1 MEESMKNEILA
12 AIQGVNI
19 KVDYIQEEIKNIN
32 KQIVQM
38 QEQVTKIPKM
48 QKQVAKIPEMQKQIT
63 EMQKEVA
70 KIPEM
75 QKQIAEMQK
84 QVAKIPEMQKQIAE
98 MQKQVAKIPEMRKEV
113 AKIPEM
119 QKEIRSIS
127 RSVAVIEYEHGDK
140 LKALFDAFTMT
151 KEKIEEQEKIN
162 LVHEKKIEK
171 HDLEINYL
179 TAQIQGA

>member
-1 MEESMKNEILA
+1 MEENMKNEILM

-19 KVDYIQEEIKNIN
+19 KVDYIQKE
-32 KQIVQM
+32 
-38 QEQVTKIPKM
+38 
-48 QKQVAKIPEMQKQIT
+48 VAKIPEMQKQIT

-75 QKQIAEMQK
+75 QKQIT
-84 QVAKIPEMQKQIAE
+84 EMQKQITE
-98 MQKQVAKIPEMRKEV
+98 MQKEV
-113 AKIPEM
+113 AKIPEI

-127 RSVAVIEYEHGDK
+127 RSVAIIEYEHGDK

>member
-1 MEESMKNEILA
+1 MEENMKNEILM

-19 KVDYIQEEIKNIN
+19 KVDYIQKE
-32 KQIVQM
+32 
-38 QEQVTKIPKM
+38 
-48 QKQVAKIPEMQKQIT
+48 VAKIPEMQKQIT

-70 KIPEM
+70 KIPEIQKEVVKIPEM
-75 QKQIAEMQK
+75 QKQITEMQK
-84 QVAKIPEMQKQIAE
+84 EVAKIPEIQKEVAKIPEMQKQIA
-98 MQKQVAKIPEMRKEV
+98 
-113 AKIPEM
+113 EM

>member
-1 MEESMKNEILA
+1 MEENMKNEILM

-19 KVDYIQEEIKNIN
+19 KVDYIQKE
-32 KQIVQM
+32 
-38 QEQVTKIPKM
+38 
-48 QKQVAKIPEMQKQIT
+48 VAKIPEMQKQIT

-70 KIPEM
+70 KIPEI
-75 QKQIAEMQK
+75 QKE
-84 QVAKIPEMQKQIAE
+84 VAKIPEMQKQIAE
-98 MQKQVAKIPEMRKEV
+98 MQK
-113 AKIPEM
+113 
-119 QKEIRSIS
+119 EIRSIS
-127 RSVAVIEYEHGDK
+127 RSVAIIEYEHGDK

>member
-1 MEESMKNEILA
+1 MEENMKNEILM

-19 KVDYIQEEIKNIN
+19 KVNYIQKE
-32 KQIVQM
+32 VA
-38 QEQVTKIPKM
+38 KIPGM
-48 QKQVAKIPEMQKQIT
+48 QKQITEIQKEVVKIPEMQKQIT

-75 QKQIAEMQK
+75 QKEI
-84 QVAKIPEMQKQIAE
+84 AKIPEMQKEIAKISE
-98 MQKQVAKIPEMRKEV
+98 MQKEIAKIS
-113 AKIPEM
+113 EM

-162 LVHEKKIEK
+162 LVHKKKIEK